1 MTESNTILCGDALD
15 ILRTLPEGCVNMAV
29 TSPPYYGLRNY
40 GVNGQIGLEPSPAEY
55 VSRLVEVFR
64 EVRRVLV
71 KDGVL
76 FLNIADSYAGSGK
89 GACADTERKSKQQY
103 LFTPDNPAAQMP
115 TTWDDIKP
123 KDMIG
128 IPWALAFALR
138 ADGWFLRSDIIWHK
152 INTMPHSVR
161 DRPVSSY
168 EHIFLL
174 SKSKTYYFDYKTLE
188 EPMLE
193 STKQRYR
200 RGVGSHKYSNGAPGQ
215 TPQSI
220 NKHRDNDKNAPVP
233 ETRRGRDIWSFPT
246 SPFRGS
252 HFAAYP
258 IELARRCILA
268 GCPEGGVV
276 LDPFF
281 GSGTTGAAALI
292 LGRRY
297 LGIELNPEY
306 IPLAEERLKQYKTAE
321 TPRGSEHS
329 GRGAFSV

>member
-1 MTESNTILCGDALD
+1 MIEANTILCGDALD
-15 ILRTLPEGCVNMAV
+15 VLKTLPDCCINMTV

-40 GVNGQIGLEPSPAEY
+40 GMDAQIGLEHTPAEY
-55 VSRLVEVFR
+55 VARLVKVFN
-64 EVRRVLV
+64 EVRRVLT

-89 GACADTERKSKQQY
+89 GADGCDVKRRYHYMSG
-103 LFTPDNPAAQMP
+103 NPVLEMP
-115 TTWDDIKP
+115 KTWDGIKS

-152 INTMPHSVR
+152 TNAFPHSVK

-174 SKSKTYYFDYKTLE
+174 AKSKTYFFDYTALE
-188 EPMLE
+188 EPTME
-193 STKQRYR
+193 STKQRYNR
-200 RGVGSHKYSNGAPGQ
+200 KLGSNKYAEGAPGQ
-215 TPQSI
+215 STQTI
-220 NKHRDNDKNAPVP
+220 NKPKNRNAPIP

-246 SPFRGS
+246 SPYRGA

-258 IELARRCILA
+258 LELARRCILA

-281 GSGTTGAAALI
+281 GSGTTGAAALM

-297 LGIELNPEY
+297 VGIELNPEY
-306 IPLAEERLKQYKTAE
+306 IPLARDRLEKYKAPDKPCGTDDD
-321 TPRGSEHS
+321 SV
-329 GRGAFSV
+329 RGAFSV